1 MLYSLTKESGAG
13 TGRLE
18 GLVDTV
24 RAMNI
29 KSLAFIPARGGS
41 KGVPRK
47 NIISLGGKP
56 LLAYTIEAAAKTG
69 FFSRIIVST
78 DEPEIA
84 DVAQEWGAEVPFLRP
99 RELAGDTALISQAFL
114 YTKERLAEGGFVPDI
129 CVYLYPTSP
138 FRNRSLMH
146 TLLAKLLAG
155 YANVFACKCI
165 PFGKREF
172 YDCCDGLPGM
182 SIFSHEH
189 MAPNVAMF
197 LQGIFS
203 GHWLSNR
210 LPAWGTYVHEL
221 RHPAHCIDIDHDC
234 DLDLAE
240 RFLRENA
247 FDFNA

>member
-1 MLYSLTKESGAG
+1 MTEECKVE
-13 TGRLE
+13 TDWFKT
-18 GLVDTV
+18 LVV
-24 RAMNI
+24 RMRAMKI

-47 NIISLGGKP
+47 NIILLGGKP
-56 LLAYTIEAAAKTG
+56 LLAYTIEAAANTG

-78 DEPEIA
+78 DDPETA
-84 DVAQEWGAEVPFLRP
+84 TVAQEWGAEVPFLRP
-99 RELAGDTALISQAFL
+99 PELAGDTALISQAFQ
-114 YTKERLAEGGFVPDI
+114 YTRERLAEEGFIPDI
-129 CVYLYPTSP
+129 CVFLFPTAP
-138 FRNRSLMH
+138 FRNRTLMNM
-146 TLLAKLLAG
+146 LLAKLLVG

-172 YDCCDGLPGM
+172 YDCCDELPET

-189 MAPNVAMF
+189 MAPDVAMY

-210 LPAWGTYVHEL
+210 FPAWGTYIHGL
-221 RHPAHCIDIDHDC
+221 NHPAHCIDIDHYYDI
-234 DLDLAE
+234 DLAE
-240 RFLRENA
+240 RLLRENT